1 MLGGVELLEEI
12 VIRLGGE
19 PPDGARRPKL
29 VRCFERELSEIAG
42 RGKIPMVVVDD
53 AQNLSPGL
61 LEELRLLVN
70 AAQQVHQPME
80 VLLVGLPALEALL
93 DHPTLGALRQRVSVR
108 ARIEPLSAAETRRY
122 LRHRVGAVGGDG
134 ANMFPRRT
142 CVEIASLSGGVPRQ
156 INALASELLGNQQG
170 GLGGVVLQFGNF
182 HGFCR
187 HFHSI
192 ERRITLQHVERV
204 PRHRQ
209 RHRPALP
216 VGPGGYLQRRRAW
229 S

>member
-1 MLGGVELLEEI
+1 TVGVADSLRRLEEGVGAREPFLLLTGESGTGKTTLANAAIARWESRVTAAVLAGPVLGGVELLEEI

-80 VLLVGLPALEALL
+80 VLLVGLPALESLL
-93 DHPTLGALRQRVSVR
+93 DHPTLGALRQR
-108 ARIEPLSAAETRRY
+108 
-122 LRHRVGAVGGDG
+122 
-134 ANMFPRRT
+134 
-142 CVEIASLSGGVPRQ
+142 
-156 INALASELLGNQQG
+156 
-170 GLGGVVLQFGNF
+170 
-182 HGFCR
+182 
-187 HFHSI
+187 
-192 ERRITLQHVERV
+192 
-204 PRHRQ
+204 
-209 RHRPALP
+209 
-216 VGPGGYLQRRRAW
+216 
-229 S
+229 